1 MAGFTFLFVLDS
13 SFGYVLLLTL
23 FFFYSVLVS
32 VMYDTFLLLLRLR
45 CLTSCLFLQPGL
57 ESLTLWIVR

>member
-23 FFFYSVLVS
+23 FFYSVLVS

-45 CLTSCLFLQPGL
+45 CLTSWLFLQPGL